1 MAFAGGAA
9 QNQSMLHAL
18 TAPLGKTIAVGGL
31 AVLALAVAGRPH
43 EQAHGRR
50 LVLHAEARPTATYLT
65 VFKHGEIHMPADAG
79 GRLTTIVFKNS
90 GDVGARCT
98 TTEQAPACHWIGT
111 ERLEPIDEHTYA
123 YSYTEEL
130 LGCDDGAAQNCIDT
144 PRTGYVTVER

>member
-1 MAFAGGAA
+1 MAFVEGAA

-31 AVLALAVAGRPH
+31 AVLALALAGRPH
-43 EQAHGRR
+43 HEQSHGRR
-50 LVLHAEARPTATYLT
+50 LVLHAEARATATYLT
-65 VFKHGEIHMPADAG
+65 VFQHNELRTADDG
-79 GRLTTIVFKNS
+79 KPLSTLVFRNT
-90 GDVGARCT
+90 GNVGSTCT
-98 TTEQAPACHWIGT
+98 TTRETPACHWVGT

-130 LGCDDGAAQNCIDT
+130 LGCDDGAEQNCIDT

>member
-43 EQAHGRR
+43 HEPHGRR

-65 VFKHGEIHMPADAG
+65 VFQHDELRMADD
-79 GRLTTIVFKNS
+79 GRPLAPLVFRNN
-90 GDVGARCT
+90 GNVGAHCT
-98 TTEQAPACHWIGT
+98 TTTQAPACHWVGT

-123 YSYTEEL
+123 YSYTEQL
-130 LGCDDGAAQNCIDT
+130 LGCDDGAVQNCIDT